1 MIMLMILTTTDNMII
16 TVIMIV
22 TNKCISKQ
30 LEVIISNGIDLNV
43 HAIQ

>member
-1 MIMLMILTTTDNMII
+1 MIMLMILMTTDNMII

-22 TNKCISKQ
+22 TNKYISKQ